1 MRNRKGRIMFRRPL
15 AVLAVLVV
23 ALPAH
28 AQDAPKRLGKSGAWE
43 AYVYP
48 EGGGKVCYMAA
59 QADRLQGGDKG
70 RVGSA
75 IAITHRPKSPG
86 EVSLI
91 AGYGFKKES
100 EAEIQIGGMKHTF
113 FTNGKSAW
121 AKDSKADGAIVTAM
135 IKGRE
140 VTVRAVPN
148 KGGAVTDSVPLSGFG
163 DALAAIDKACG
174 VKR

>member
-15 AVLAVLVV
+15 AVLVVLAA

-28 AQDAPKRLGKSGAWE
+28 AQDAPKRLGKIGAWE

-59 QADRLQGGDKG
+59 QSDRVQGGDKG
-70 RVGSA
+70 RVGTA

-91 AGYGFKKES
+91 AGYGFKKDS
-100 EAEIQIGGMKHTF
+100 DAEIQIGGMKHTF

-121 AKDSKADGAIVTAM
+121 AKDSKADGAIIGAM
-135 IKGRE
+135 IKGRD
-140 VTVRAVPN
+140 VTIRAVPA

-174 VKR
+174 IKR

>member
-1 MRNRKGRIMFRRPL
+1 MFRRSL
-15 AVLAVLVV
+15 AVLAVLV
-23 ALPAH
+23 ATLPAH
-28 AQDAPKRLGKSGAWE
+28 AQDTPKRLGKTGAWE

-70 RVGSA
+70 RVGTA
-75 IAITHRPKSPG
+75 IAVTHRPKSPG

-91 AGYGFKKES
+91 GGYGFKKES
-100 EAEIQIGGMKHTF
+100 EAEIQIGGMKHSF

-121 AKDSKADGAIVTAM
+121 AKDAKADGAIVAAM
-135 IKGRE
+135 VKGRE
-140 VTVRAVPN
+140 VTVRAVAN
-148 KGGAVTDSVPLSGFG
+148 KGGAVTDSIPLSGFA